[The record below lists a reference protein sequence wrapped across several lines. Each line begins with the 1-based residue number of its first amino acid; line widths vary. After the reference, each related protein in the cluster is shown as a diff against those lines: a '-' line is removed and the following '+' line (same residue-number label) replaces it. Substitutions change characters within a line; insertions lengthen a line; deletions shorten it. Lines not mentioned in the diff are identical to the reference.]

1 MKAENCRKDKQN
13 TKQKGKKF
21 RKVLAEKT
29 VVLCNWLKE
38 FEVEMT
44 TWRMTADH
52 AKKAENSSILAEQ
65 IVAEVLVEYL
75 IKNNRRRRRCCWNP
89 NQLVI
94 RVLWAYMVT
103 QSTRSH
109 HLNILVCTLIV
120 TSAGTHRWKRSI
132 PGFISTSIFWDK
144 LAVWCL

>member
-44 TWRMTADH
+44 T
-52 AKKAENSSILAEQ
+52 
-65 IVAEVLVEYL
+65 
-75 IKNNRRRRRCCWNP
+75 
-89 NQLVI
+89 
-94 RVLWAYMVT
+94 
-103 QSTRSH
+103 
-109 HLNILVCTLIV
+109 
-120 TSAGTHRWKRSI
+120 
-132 PGFISTSIFWDK
+132 
-144 LAVWCL
+144 